1 MSVKV
6 GGARSIALLVAT
18 SVVFGLIAGGC
29 APGRAQPTPIYI
41 YQTAAPTPSPSPTP
55 VPTPSPAPTAS
66 PTEAASPTVV
76 PSPTAR
82 PQVAAVPASS
92 CSGSAGN
99 KAFWAQV
106 APLMSWD
113 VYCAILPSG
122 WGVSLSP
129 GGGYDQS
136 SGGTLYMSYSG
147 PDGETLRLDEGA
159 FCTTDASA
167 CASGTAVGTA
177 RFGDLPGSLHTLSG
191 GGFAVYVN
199 PGTATGYA
207 LAGSGMSR
215 ASFVSLAAALA
226 RLAKS

>member
-6 GGARSIALLVAT
+6 GRARLTAFLAT
-18 SVVFGLIAGGC
+18 SAVFGLIAGGC
-29 APGRAQPTPIYI
+29 APGRVQPTPIYI

-55 VPTPSPAPTAS
+55 VPTPSPVPTAS

-167 CASGTAVGTA
+167 CATGTAAGAA
-177 RFGDLPGSLHTLSG
+177 RFGDLPGLLHTLSG

-199 PGTATGYA
+199 PGTATGYTVT
-207 LAGSGMSR
+207 GSGMSR
-215 ASFVSLAAALA
+215 GAFVSLAAALA
-226 RLAKS
+226 KVAKS